1 LAVLEVRNISKL
13 FGRLA
18 ALQDIDLV
26 FKEGDITGIAGPN
39 GSGKTTLF
47 NVISGFYSPSK
58 GDVILDGR
66 KITRLRPDQRAAL
79 GVVRTF
85 QSNVLY
91 KEATVYETL
100 VRAAWLECRTNSWQ
114 TFFGTPAYRREQRMI
129 LERAREAV
137 EDWGFTETADTTASD
152 LPHGDQRRLG
162 LAVAAMA
169 KPEVLLIDEPVG
181 GMSGEEREIVIG
193 HIRQLNEQGIT
204 IALVEHHVKTMV
216 SVCDRLIV
224 LDFGHQIAD
233 GAPEEVVRQQNVV
246 KAYLGEQARRTGAS

>member
-1 LAVLEVRNISKL
+1 MATLEIRNVSKL
-13 FGRLA
+13 FGKLA
-18 ALQDIDLV
+18 ALQDINLV
-26 FKEGDITGIAGPN
+26 LKEGDITGIAGPN

-47 NVISGFYSPSK
+47 NVISGFYSPTK

-66 KITRLRPDQRAAL
+66 RITRLRPDQRATL

-91 KEATVYETL
+91 REATVYETL
-100 VRAAWLECRTNSWQ
+100 IRAAWLECKTNSWQ
-114 TFFGTPAYRREQRMI
+114 TFFGTPAYRREQKMI
-129 LERAREAV
+129 FDKARKVV
-137 EDWGFTETADTTASD
+137 EDWGFTETADIAASD

-169 KPEVLLIDEPVG
+169 NPKVLLIDEPVG
-181 GMSGEEREIVIG
+181 GMSSQEREVVIR
-193 HIRQLNEQGIT
+193 HIRQLNEQEIT

-216 SVCDRLIV
+216 SVCDRLVV

-233 GAPEEVVRQQNVV
+233 GAPEEVVRQQNVIE
-246 KAYLGEQARRTGAS
+246 AYLGEQTRRTGAS